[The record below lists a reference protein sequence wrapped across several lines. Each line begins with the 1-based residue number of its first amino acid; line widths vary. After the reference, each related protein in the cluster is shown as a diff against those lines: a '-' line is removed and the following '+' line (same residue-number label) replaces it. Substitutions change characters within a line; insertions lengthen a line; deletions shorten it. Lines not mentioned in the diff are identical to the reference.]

1 METGPERSWT
11 TYRYVVPNDRND
23 KGARNSIG
31 VNLSFTL
38 SCAGWAGK
46 RFAPPMSF
54 ASYGFLFAFLPL
66 ALGGYW
72 LIARLGPTAAMGWL
86 IVCSVAFYPMAHWPE
101 LAASLAAN
109 AMLGR
114 WVRVTEGR
122 PAQQWVLAFGI
133 VLNLAGMALGR
144 SLTSAPPGIS
154 FIAFTQIGWL
164 LDRRGVAEP
173 LGRPLSYPLLV
184 LFFPHLI
191 AGPILRL
198 RDVEGQFADP
208 ATWRVRGDNL
218 MVGGTVLLIGLLKK
232 TLLANP
238 LGAIVTPGF
247 EDPGSLG
254 LLPAWGTALAWSF
267 QLYFDFSGYSDM
279 AVGVAS
285 MFGVKL
291 PLNFASPYK
300 AQSIIDYWQRWH
312 MTLTRFLVSAV
323 FNPMAMA
330 SMRWRRSKA
339 LLLGPLVATM
349 VLAGL
354 WHGATLN
361 YLVFG
366 LLHAAFLA
374 INHIWRALRPGPHGQ
389 DRMSV
394 VGRVGLTYLCVLVAS
409 VIFRAPTL
417 DVAGTLLSGMV
428 GLHPGGAYTHGAL
441 HALWLAG
448 LGGIVWFM
456 PNTQQIVEHGDWRP
470 TRTWAIATGCAATL
484 GILSL
489 GGTHEFVYF
498 QF

>member
-1 METGPERSWT
+1 
-11 TYRYVVPNDRND
+11 
-23 KGARNSIG
+23 
-31 VNLSFTL
+31 
-38 SCAGWAGK
+38 
-46 RFAPPMSF
+46 MSF

-72 LIARLGPTAAMGWL
+72 LAARLGPAAAMAWL
-86 IVCSVAFYPMAHWPE
+86 IVCSVAFYPMAHWPV
-101 LAASLAAN
+101 LAASVGAN
-109 AMLGR
+109 ALLGR
-114 WVRVTEGR
+114 WVRATEGR
-122 PAQQWVLAFGI
+122 SIQQWVLAFG
-133 VLNLAGMALGR
+133 VAGNLGGMALGR
-144 SLTSAPPGIS
+144 SVAAVPPGIS

-164 LDRRGVAEP
+164 LDQRGVAKAGG
-173 LGRPLSYPLLV
+173 GRLAYPLLV

-208 ATWRVRGDNL
+208 ATWRPRGENL
-218 MVGGTVLLIGLLKK
+218 MVGGIILLIGLLKK

-254 LLPAWGTALAWSF
+254 FLPAWGTALAWSF

-279 AVGVAS
+279 AIGVAR
-285 MFGVKL
+285 MFGVTL
-291 PLNFASPYK
+291 PVNFASPYK
-300 AQSIIDYWQRWH
+300 AQSIVDYWQRWH
-312 MTLTRFLVSAV
+312 MTLTQFLVSAV

-330 SMRWRRSKA
+330 TMRWRRSKV

-354 WHGATLN
+354 WHGATVP
-361 YLVFG
+361 YLAFG

-374 INHIWRALRPGPHGQ
+374 INHLWRAFRPCACGQ
-389 DRMSV
+389 DRVSV
-394 VGRVGLTYLCVLVAS
+394 VGRVVLTYLCVLTAS

-417 DVAGTLLSGMV
+417 DVAAALLGGMV
-428 GLHPGGAYTHGAL
+428 GLHAGGTDVHGAL
-441 HALWLAG
+441 HALWLAS

-456 PNTQQIVEHGDWRP
+456 PNTQQIVGHGEWRP
-470 TRTWAIATGCAATL
+470 AWRWAVATGCAATL

>member
-1 METGPERSWT
+1 
-11 TYRYVVPNDRND
+11 
-23 KGARNSIG
+23 
-31 VNLSFTL
+31 
-38 SCAGWAGK
+38 
-46 RFAPPMSF
+46 MSF

-72 LIARLGPTAAMGWL
+72 LATRLGPATAMAWL
-86 IVCSVAFYPMAHWPE
+86 LVCSVAFYPMAHWPV
-101 LAASLAAN
+101 LAASLGAN
-109 AMLGR
+109 ALLGR

-122 PAQQWVLAFGI
+122 PAQQWVLAFA
-133 VLNLAGMALGR
+133 VALNLGGMALGR
-144 SLTSAPPGIS
+144 SMAAAPPGIS

-164 LDRRGVAEP
+164 LDQRGAPESRG
-173 LGRPLSYPLLV
+173 GRLVYPLLV

-198 RDVEGQFADP
+198 RDVEQQFADP
-208 ATWRVRGDNL
+208 AIWRIRGENL
-218 MVGGTVLLIGLLKK
+218 MIGGIGLLIGLLKK

-247 EDPGSLG
+247 ENPDSLG

-279 AVGVAS
+279 AIGVAR

-291 PLNFASPYK
+291 PVNFASPYK
-300 AQSIIDYWQRWH
+300 AQSVVDYWQRWH
-312 MTLTRFLVSAV
+312 MTLTQFLVSAV

-330 SMRWRRSKA
+330 TMRWRRSKV

-354 WHGATLN
+354 WHGATVP

-366 LLHAAFLA
+366 LMHAAFLA
-374 INHIWRALRPGPHGQ
+374 INHIWRTLRPGARGQ
-389 DRMSV
+389 DRISV
-394 VGRVGLTYLCVLVAS
+394 VGRVVLTYACVLVAS

-417 DVAGTLLSGMV
+417 DVAGALLAGMI
-428 GLHPGGAYTHGAL
+428 GLHAGGAYMHGAL

-456 PNTQQIVEHGDWRP
+456 PNTQEIVAHGEWRP
-470 TRTWAIATGCAATL
+470 NWTWAVAAGCAATL